1 MKKTFAKPL
10 FVTVLLI
17 ALLVLPTLLTAC
29 ARRPISPAT
38 PSQGTT
44 EPTTLP
50 SQSVPETT
58 TLPLLSQMTEEE
70 CIAFIKANN
79 VPIPEGLDQ
88 GENFGAY
95 IKRIITAAEKDPNS
109 FYGGSSAPGL
119 NEMANSIVAL
129 VNEYYGRNTET
140 TGSGK

>member
-1 MKKTFAKPL
+1 MKKTFAKSL

-50 SQSVPETT
+50 SQSVPDTT

-95 IKRIITAAEKDPNS
+95 IKRIITRAEENPGR
-109 FYGGSSAPGL
+109 FATGTSAPQVVKM
-119 NEMANSIVAL
+119 EKSIWAL
-129 VNEYYGRNTET
+129 VHEYYGYNTEP
-140 TGSGK
+140 TGPGE